1 MKRKA
6 LFGLLFLGACGGSA
20 KHTATPVAKEPA
32 REALPPG
39 TVVVMP
45 IASDKYPR
53 LAAALDRSLK
63 GVHLRGMVM
72 RISSVP
78 MDTVQLQ
85 LECTEETTTCYAAVA
100 RSLSADSLLFASVDA
115 DGAAVMASVHL
126 TTSDGSEVKGSGA
139 TYKTEDAAVAEADH
153 LVDSV
158 LEGMKE

>member
-1 MKRKA
+1 MKRRA

-20 KHTATPVAKEPA
+20 KPVAKEPGSEA
-32 REALPPG
+32 LPAALPPG

-45 IASDKYPR
+45 IANDKYPR

-63 GVHLRGMVM
+63 SVRLRGMVM

-85 LECTEETTTCYAAVA
+85 NECTEETTTCYAAVA
-100 RSLSADSLLFASVDA
+100 QSLSADSLLFASVDA

-126 TTSDGSEVKGSGA
+126 IGKDGSEVKGNGA
-139 TYKTEDAAVAEADH
+139 TYKTEDAAVAESER